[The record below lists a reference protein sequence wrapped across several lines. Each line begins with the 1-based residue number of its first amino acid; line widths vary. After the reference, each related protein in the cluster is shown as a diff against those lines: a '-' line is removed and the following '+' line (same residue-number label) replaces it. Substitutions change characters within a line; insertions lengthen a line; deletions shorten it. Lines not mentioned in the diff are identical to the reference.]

1 MRSLCKFQKTFVWVQ
16 KVGYSQSLAVSF
28 GESLFFVCVFQH
40 SLVPW

>member
-28 GESLFFVCVFQH
+28 GESLFLSVSF
-40 SLVPW
+40 SIP